1 MNGFVNFL
9 EAKFVPVAAKI
20 GAQKHLVAIRDS
32 FAAVMPLILVGAFA
46 VLLNNV
52 FFVPWSLLADPRL
65 LGGDH
70 PFIVWTNA
78 NVAPLFSLMESGTLS
93 ILALALT
100 FALGYNRAQAEKKD
114 ALSTGLISVAGFIL
128 LGALSRNNP
137 NVASWVGNFLGA
149 QGLFIAL
156 LVGLVAPEIYF
167 FVVNKNWTIKMP
179 DSVPPAVGR
188 GFAAII
194 PGFAAIFGMAII
206 GYCFS
211 KFAGISIFT
220 WFETNI
226 SSALMSLSQ
235 GIVSI
240 TTISFLIPLLWFFG
254 LHGANM
260 LEAVMSPVYG
270 ALGTINIQLYQ
281 QGVREVGMAAN
292 QLAIWVRGSWDAYVF
307 LGGSGATLPLIA
319 ALFMFGKKKE
329 DREVAK
335 LGVAPGIFMINE
347 PVLFGLP
354 VVLNPIYI
362 IPFLLVQPVLT
373 VIAYY
378 ATALGFAGPIVNTVP
393 WTTPPLL
400 NAFLATNGS
409 LGAVI
414 VSAVNLVVAFAIYA
428 PFVILANKAK
438 KA

>member
-70 PFIVWTNA
+70 PFIVWAFA

-281 QGVREVGMAAN
+281 QGVREVGVAAN

-414 VSAVNLVVAFAIYA
+414 ISAVNLVVAFAIYA